1 MIYRDCRL
9 TSDSLSGR
17 MANTPAISLCSQI
30 AQAGRV
36 GGWKRDGD
44 DGGRRGDA
52 RHRAVR
58 NGRDRN
64 EIRQGVTGGKSCI
77 LRASSACFAAAKE
90 RAQRLAQPR
99 RNSSSTGQWRKR
111 WPDARVVDALSP
123 TNYCTAGAGV
133 GACLARC
140 GAAAVANAATAVV
153 KSQVITH

>member
-1 MIYRDCRL
+1 MIYRDCGL

-99 RNSSSTGQWRKR
+99 RKR
-111 WPDARVVDALSP
+111 WLDARVVDALSP